1 MKTKNL
7 FFFLITPISVLF
19 TLFITSSL
27 WNAPAP
33 LIPDSGPIV
42 YFLKPILVSLVY
54 VLGITVIALLI
65 SDGIFVPFKNKNAK
79 IAARFSLA
87 LSGVSFAAAV
97 FTLTQALSQPLSLVA
112 RLDVIATYGW
122 DVASARALLL
132 ISLISLISS
141 LFLLKPNLDRVGV
154 IAAFNVIGLSLPGL
168 LSHGGGVST
177 HQWAVVSGLT
187 HGIAIALWISG
198 VAAIFLIVSTSQ
210 FTQDQKSLALHKFG
224 FLAGASVIALVI
236 SGEINAY
243 TRFNNFSELFTTTY
257 GQLIVFKVIL
267 LSSALVIAFNIRK
280 RLQTD
285 IKKLVGL
292 EVGFLLFTLG
302 VSVVLSS
309 TAYPKTGTAAFTL
322 IESVTGFAEPI
333 AFDWGYALTTFAL
346 EPFTFT
352 VGILALSLYVYGVFT
367 LKRRGDSWPIGRS
380 IAWIAAVLIGMYVTN
395 SMLGRYA
402 ILMFSA
408 HMAVHMVLAMVVPIL
423 LPLGAPLTLILRV
436 LTPNQTVKN
445 KDSEVRNLR
454 DWIVALMNSRYLHTL
469 SHPIISFFVFAGGT
483 WALYFSPLLTV
494 LMRSHLG
501 HLFMDAHFVLA
512 GYLFFWNILGV
523 DPSPRKVPDVL
534 RLGLVFAAAVFHG
547 IFGFI
552 TFSSDTQL
560 GGGWFGE
567 IKPSWLQN
575 QIADQQLG
583 GGIAWGFGELP
594 TIFVLAILVYQW
606 ASRDERLAK
615 RVTDKE
621 IDDYNDYLK
630 SLNK

>member
-1 MKTKNL
+1 M
-7 FFFLITPISVLF
+7 
-19 TLFITSSL
+19 
-27 WNAPAP
+27 
-33 LIPDSGPIV
+33 
-42 YFLKPILVSLVY
+42 
-54 VLGITVIALLI
+54 
-65 SDGIFVPFKNKNAK
+65 
-79 IAARFSLA
+79 
-87 LSGVSFAAAV
+87 

-352 VGILALSLYVYGVFT
+352 VGILALSLYIYGVFT

>member
-7 FFFLITPISVLF
+7 FFFAITPISVLF
-19 TLFITSSL
+19 TLFITSSV

-54 VLGITVIALLI
+54 VLGISVIALLI
-65 SDGIFVPFKNKNAK
+65 SDGIFVPFKNRNAK

-97 FTLTQALSQPLSLVA
+97 FTLTQALSQPISLVA

-122 DVASARALLL
+122 DVASARALLFIAL
-132 ISLISLISS
+132 ISLISA

-154 IAAFNVIGLSLPGL
+154 ISAFNVIGLSLPGL

-177 HQWAVVSGLT
+177 HQWAVVSGLV
-187 HGIAIALWISG
+187 HGIATALWISG

-243 TRFNNFSELFTTTY
+243 TRFNHFSELFTTTY

-267 LSSALVIAFNIRK
+267 LLAALLVALNVRK

-292 EVGFLLFTLG
+292 EVGLLLFTLG

-309 TAYPKTGTAAFTL
+309 TAYPKTGTAAFSL

-333 AFDWGYALTTFAL
+333 AFDWGYALTTFAI

-352 VGILALSLYVYGVFT
+352 VGFLALSLYIYGVIT
-367 LKRRGDSWPIGRS
+367 LKRRGDSWPLGRS
-380 IAWIAAVLIGMYVTN
+380 IAWIVAVFIGMYVTN

-408 HMAVHMVLAMVVPIL
+408 HMTVHMVLAMVVPIL

-436 LTPNQTVKN
+436 LTPNETVKN

-454 DWIVALMNSRYLHTL
+454 DWIVELMNSRYLHTL
-469 SHPIISFFVFAGGT
+469 SHPIISFFLFAGGT

-512 GYLFFWNILGV
+512 GYLFFWNILGI